1 MDIQQDPVQVYVVD
15 GLWEEADNPPQ
26 TLNVNK
32 HELEVQ
38 FKAFLVDSRFGTN
51 IRFPYFHD
59 QLWDHG
65 GTSCRDQCV
74 LKQHQQ
80 STAKGRE
87 GKK

>member
-1 MDIQQDPVQVYVVD
+1 MWDIALELLKFLFGKNFHEVVDIQQDPVQVYVVD

-38 FKAFLVDSRFGTN
+38 LKAFLVDSRFGTN

-59 QLWDHG
+59 QL
-65 GTSCRDQCV
+65 
-74 LKQHQQ
+74 
-80 STAKGRE
+80 
-87 GKK
+87 